1 MAKNGKAVSSLDGV
15 NPALQ
20 NRFES
25 VMNLEAE
32 VSAYEEAVK
41 MLKAGTISIRG
52 VKATIEASMEKGS
65 LPTIKPSSAQYFVI
79 SEQVRA
85 LAGGKEKPL
94 KTVLNVAT
102 QAKRAFKKD
111 TEKVISE
118 SKTFAEFA
126 GKIPSQ
132 GERAKAGRKTSAPV
146 PVVDSVD
153 AFVSFFLGATEL
165 TDFKVSNAEQ
175 WDKFINLVARISE
188 YNRRNHPAIK
198 SKATAKAS

>member
-1 MAKNGKAVSSLDGV
+1 MDKAKNGKTTSSLDGV

-20 NRFES
+20 SRFES

-32 VSAYEEAVK
+32 ISAYEEALK
-41 MLKAGTISIRG
+41 MLKAGTISVRG
-52 VKATIEASMEKGS
+52 VKATIQASMEKGS

-85 LAGGKEKPL
+85 LAGGKDKPL

-102 QAKRAFKKD
+102 QAKRAFKQD

-126 GKIPSQ
+126 SKIPSQ
-132 GERAKAGRKTSAPV
+132 GERAKAGRKTSV
-146 PVVDSVD
+146 PVVDTVD
-153 AFVSFFLGATEL
+153 AFVSLFLGATEL
-165 TDFKVSNAEQ
+165 TDLKVNNKEQ
-175 WDKFINLVARISE
+175 WDKFINLVSRISQ
-188 YNRRNHPAIK
+188 YNKRNHP
-198 SKATAKAS
+198 SMVKASA

>member
-1 MAKNGKAVSSLDGV
+1 MAKNGKVVSSLDGV

-20 NRFES
+20 TRFES

-32 VSAYEEAVK
+32 VLAYEESLK
-41 MLKAGTISIRG
+41 MLKAGIISIRG
-52 VKATIEASMEKGS
+52 IKATIEASMEKGN
-65 LPTIKPSSAQYFVI
+65 LPTIKPSSVQYFIV

-94 KTVLNVAT
+94 KTVLAVAT

-111 TEKVISE
+111 AEKVISE
-118 SKTFAEFA
+118 SKSFADLA

-132 GERAKAGRKTSAPV
+132 GERAKAGRKSAPV
-146 PVVDSVD
+146 VESVD
-153 AFVSFFLGATEL
+153 AYVSLFMGATEL

-175 WDKFINLVARISE
+175 WDKFINLVAKISE

-198 SKATAKAS
+198 AKATAKAS

>member
-1 MAKNGKAVSSLDGV
+1 MAKNGKVVSSLDGV

-20 NRFES
+20 TRFES

-32 VSAYEEAVK
+32 ISAYEEAVK
-41 MLKAGTISIRG
+41 MLKAGTISVRG
-52 VKATIEASMEKGS
+52 VKATIQASMEKGS

-85 LAGGKEKPL
+85 LAGGKDKPL

-102 QAKRAFKKD
+102 QAKRAFKKE
-111 TEKVISE
+111 TEKVIAE

-132 GERAKAGRKTSAPV
+132 GERAKAGRKGSAPV
-146 PVVDSVD
+146 ADSVD
-153 AFVSFFLGATEL
+153 AYVSLFLGAKGL
-165 TDFKVSNAEQ
+165 TDLKVSNAEQ
-175 WDKFINLVARISE
+175 WDTFINLVARISE

-198 SKATAKAS
+198 AKATAKAS

>member
-1 MAKNGKAVSSLDGV
+1 MAKNGKVVSSLDGV

-20 NRFES
+20 TRFES

-32 VSAYEEAVK
+32 ISAYEEAVK

-52 VKATIEASMEKGS
+52 IKATIEASMEKGS

-85 LAGGKEKPL
+85 LAGGKDKPL

-111 TEKVISE
+111 TEKVIAE

-132 GERAKAGRKTSAPV
+132 GERAKAGRKII
-146 PVVDSVD
+146 PVVPSVD
-153 AFVSFFLGATEL
+153 AYVSLFMGATDL
-165 TDFKVSNAEQ
+165 TDLKVSNKEQ
-175 WDKFINLVARISE
+175 WDKFINLVSRISQ
-188 YNRRNHPAIK
+188 YNKRNHPAVNA
-198 SKATAKAS
+198 KATAKAS